1 MFFSALIAI
10 AIGSSALASPT
21 PTFPGPSDSF
31 TALGQCNIAWTLDT
45 NATKPWTTMNIELM
59 TGSNAQMV
67 HMRTV
72 ATVDATKQTTFSWIC
87 PEVNPNAPIYFYQF
101 SCPSDPTDLMWV
113 TRFLIKGTDGSSVD
127 APSTDPSGVKYGVG
141 AFVDANLYN
150 AMPSYLVGNGQI
162 QGGPGGGNGG
172 GGGNGTTPTTTPGG
186 SGIPS
191 STPATSPI
199 SGTSSRKI
207 NTISTSPGTEVSPT
221 STSTSTSTGGA
232 RLNTSFSVSWLVVL
246 VITGG
251 GAIMLST

>member
-10 AIGSSALASPT
+10 VIGSGALASPT

-31 TALGQCNIAWTLDT
+31 TALGQCNIAWTLDA
-45 NATKPWTTMNIELM
+45 NATKPWTTMNIQLM

-72 ATVDATKQTTFSWIC
+72 ATVDATKQSSFSWIC

-101 SCPSDPTDLMWV
+101 SSPTDPTNLLWV

-127 APSTDPSGVKYGVG
+127 APSTDPNGVKYGVG
-141 AFVDANLYN
+141 TFVDSSLYN

-172 GGGNGTTPTTTPGG
+172 GNGTTPTTTPGG
-186 SGIPS
+186 TGIPS
-191 STPATSPI
+191 STPTTSPI
-199 SGTSSRKI
+199 SATSGGI
-207 NTISTSPGTEVSPT
+207 HTITTSPGTDVSPT

-232 RLNTSFSVSWLVVL
+232 RPNTSSSLSLLAVL
-246 VITGG
+246 VITS
-251 GAIMLST
+251 GAIMLSN